1 MGQVLHT
8 NAVTTHAIRKEIQ
21 EAPATVSTRS
31 LARRFGRNYLTVQK
45 WRGRDSVEDRRS
57 GPQEPCPKSLSKV
70 EEAACVYFRKTTQLS
85 LDDCFYTLQ
94 EEIPHLKRSN
104 LHRVF
109 QKHGISTLP
118 DEDSKTRETKTFKE
132 YPIGYFHVDIAQ
144 VNTEE
149 GRLYMFV
156 AIDRTS
162 KFAYVELH
170 EKSTREIAAQFLETL
185 VVQVPYTIHTVLTDN
200 GSQFTNPRKP
210 KVSAQENES
219 MDQKI
224 NKGVKCNAFDA
235 VCLKNNIE
243 HRLTLPYHPWTNGQV
258 ERMNRT
264 IKEATVK
271 KYYYKTHDN
280 LKEHLQA
287 FIDAYNFGKRLKAL
301 KGLTVFDYINKC
313 WHQEPDRFVKNPVHL
328 FAGLYTY

>member
-21 EAPATVSTRS
+21 AAPPEVSTRS
-31 LARRFGRNYLTVQK
+31 LARRFGLNYLTVQK
-45 WRGRDSVEDRRS
+45 WRERSSVEDLRS
-57 GPQEPCPKSLSKV
+57 GPQEPRSKSLSKV
-70 EEAACVYFRKTTQLS
+70 EEASCVYLRKTTRLS
-85 LDDCFYTLQ
+85 LDDCLYTLQ
-94 EEIPHLKRSN
+94 DEIPHLKRSN

-118 DEDSKTRETKTFKE
+118 NEDSETRETKTFKE

-170 EKSTREIAAQFLETL
+170 DKSTREVAVQFLENL
-185 VVQVPYTIHTVLTDN
+185 VDKVPYTIHTILTDN
-200 GSQFTNPRKP
+200 GSQFTNSRNP
-210 KVSAQENES
+210 KVTVKDNES
-219 MDQKI
+219 VDLKPS
-224 NKGVKCNAFDA
+224 KSVKCNAFDA
-235 VCLKNNIE
+235 TCQKHNIE

-264 IKEATVK
+264 IKDATVK
-271 KYYYKTHDN
+271 KYHYETHDKLN
-280 LKEHLQA
+280 EHLQH
-287 FIDAYNFGKRLKAL
+287 FIEAYNFGKRLKAL

-313 WHQEPDRFVKNPVHL
+313 WQQEPNRFKSNPVHM
-328 FAGLYTY
+328 FAGLYT